1 MARDGTQQGGTV
13 NDYRT
18 VDAQRPWAPIIAYS
32 RATRRGNVIEVG
44 GTSAT
49 TPDGNVLFPGDAYE
63 QTKHVL
69 SVMVAA
75 IEELGGTAADVVRTR
90 AFLTNVDDWEA
101 VGQAH
106 GEVFAKV
113 YPASTFVEVSRLLLP
128 GLVVEME
135 ATAICLNAGT

>member
-1 MARDGTQQGGTV
+1 M

-49 TPDGNVLFPGDAYE
+49 SPRGEVLYPGDAYQ

-69 SVMVAA
+69 GVMMAA
-75 IEELGGTAADVVRTR
+75 IQELGGSASDVLRTR

-101 VGQAH
+101 VGRAH
-106 GEVFAKV
+106 GEVFGEV
-113 YPASTFVEVSRLLLP
+113 FPASTFVEVSRLLLP

-135 ATAICLNAGT
+135 ATAICLSEGT